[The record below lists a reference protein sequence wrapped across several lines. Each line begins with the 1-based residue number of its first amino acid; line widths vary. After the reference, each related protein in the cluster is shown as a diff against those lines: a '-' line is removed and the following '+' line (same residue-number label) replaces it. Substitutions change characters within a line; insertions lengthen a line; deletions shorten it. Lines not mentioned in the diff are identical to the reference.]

1 MDIITKRAYM
11 LMANQLGEQAA
22 NLEMIDSTGKP
33 TALYDV
39 KSPYTIVVFWD
50 QPAGIVKK
58 RSRNWIPCTGLPG
71 KLKKLRSM
79 LYFRRTKTEWV
90 KYIKEHGIGDWVNV
104 YQTKEM
110 EDAIVAAQKPGFR
123 QLYDVTSTPT
133 LYLLDKEK
141 RIIGKKLTWK
151 QLDELLQVKMNSES
165 TK

>member
-1 MDIITKRAYM
+1 M

-50 QPAGIVKK
+50 PTCGHCKEEIPKLDSMYRASWKAKK
-58 RSRNWIPCTGLPG
+58 VAIYAVLSENQ
-71 KLKKLRSM
+71 
-79 LYFRRTKTEWV
+79 KTEWV

-133 LYLLDKEK
+133 LYLLDKDK
-141 RIIGKKLTWK
+141 RIIGKKLIWK